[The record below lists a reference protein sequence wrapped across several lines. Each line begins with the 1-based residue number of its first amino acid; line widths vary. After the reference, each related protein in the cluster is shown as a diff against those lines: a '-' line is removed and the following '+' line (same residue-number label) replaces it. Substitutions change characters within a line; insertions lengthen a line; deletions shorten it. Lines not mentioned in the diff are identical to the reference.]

1 MGSDSQNAMLL
12 TLIIPFCFML
22 FMSFSMNKVWTL
34 YNMMQLITKIK
45 NYKTMIIP
53 ANLLLLIDVVQNI
66 VSFSLFDNAFVQT
79 WL

>member
-1 MGSDSQNAMLL
+1 
-12 TLIIPFCFML
+12 ML

-34 YNMMQLITKIK
+34 YNMMQLITNIK